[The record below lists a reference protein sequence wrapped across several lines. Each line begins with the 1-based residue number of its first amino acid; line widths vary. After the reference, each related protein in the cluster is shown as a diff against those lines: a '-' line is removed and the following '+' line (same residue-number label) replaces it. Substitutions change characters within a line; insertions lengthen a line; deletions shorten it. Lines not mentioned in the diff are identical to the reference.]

1 MAHPPFWPFSPKSNG
16 FSVSPVSK
24 GEQTAKI
31 RPFSLQQL
39 RRQSTPLSESGRL
52 VCELAEAKPYA
63 ISPLGG
69 HWSKI
74 RAEG

>member
-24 GEQTAKI
+24 GEKTAKI
-31 RPFSLQQL
+31 RLFKPPSSSQESQGRPTELSRGAEFEQRSKFAH
-39 RRQSTPLSESGRL
+39 RQRGGR
-52 VCELAEAKPYA
+52 
-63 ISPLGG
+63 
-69 HWSKI
+69 WSKI